1 MTTIYL
7 VRHCE
12 CTANIE
18 RRLSGIVDYPITDK
32 GKGQLDGLA
41 ERFRS
46 VALDAV
52 HTSPLSRTRATA
64 EAIARYNGAPV
75 TVDERFIEFDFGSI
89 DGEHVKDLP
98 ADLYHLW
105 LDEAHAFYAPD
116 GDRIPEFGPRVWQAF
131 LALAQEYKGKT
142 VAVATHGN
150 VIRSIGLRLMHKAE
164 EQLGE
169 VPWSGNTGVHGIRF
183 DEDGNWEYFLKND
196 TSHVAA
202 EFAGP
207 LERPWR

>member
-12 CTANIE
+12 CTANVE
-18 RRLSGIVDYPITDK
+18 RRLSGIVDYPVTDK

-41 ERFRS
+41 ERF
-46 VALDAV
+46 AKEKLDAV
-52 HTSPLSRTRATA
+52 YTSPLSRTRATA
-64 EAIARYNGAPV
+64 EAIARYNGAPIL
-75 TVDERFIEFDFGSI
+75 VDERFIEFNFGSI
-89 DGEHVKDLP
+89 DGVHVRDLP
-98 ADLYHLW
+98 AQLKHLW

-116 GDRIPEFGPRVWQAF
+116 GDDIATFGPRVWASF
-131 LALAQEYKGKT
+131 LALAQENKGKT

-150 VIRSIGLRLMHKAE
+150 VIRSIGRRLLYLPE
-164 EQLGE
+164 DRLGE
-169 VPWSGNTGVHGIRF
+169 VPWSGNTGVHGIRI

-196 TSHVAA
+196 ASHVAEA
-202 EFAGP
+202 FAGP

>member
-12 CTANIE
+12 CTANVE
-18 RRLSGIVDYPITDK
+18 RRLSGIVDYPITEK

-41 ERFRS
+41 EWFRS
-46 VALDAV
+46 VPLDAV
-52 HTSPLSRTRATA
+52 YTSPLSRTRATA
-64 EAIARYNGAPV
+64 EAIARYNGVPV

-89 DGEHVKDLP
+89 DGVHVPDLP
-98 ADLYHLW
+98 AELKRLW

-116 GDRIPEFGPRVWQAF
+116 GDRISEFGPRVWVNF
-131 LALAQEYKGKT
+131 LELAKENMGKT

-150 VIRSIGLRLMHKAE
+150 VIRSIGLRLLHLAE
-164 EQLGE
+164 NRLGE
-169 VPWSGNTGVHGIRF
+169 VPWSGNTGVHQINF
-183 DEDGNWEYFLKND
+183 DEDGNWEYFLKNSV
-196 TSHVAA
+196 SHIPA